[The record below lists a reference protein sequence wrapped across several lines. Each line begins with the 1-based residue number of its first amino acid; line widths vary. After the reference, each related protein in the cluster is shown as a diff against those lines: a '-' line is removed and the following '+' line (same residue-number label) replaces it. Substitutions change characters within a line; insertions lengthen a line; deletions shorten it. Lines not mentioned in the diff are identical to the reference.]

1 MVSITV
7 ASIVLFGQFFSVFDF
22 HLRNK
27 YFFQC
32 LSVRVKFNFVSLFLE
47 VQCSHYS
54 CSSLVDFSRESRY
67 ALLGRQ
73 LEKVSRNV

>member
-22 HLRNK
+22 HLGNK

-32 LSVRVKFNFVSLFLE
+32 LSVRVKFNFVSLFFRG
-47 VQCSHYS
+47 SM
-54 CSSLVDFSRESRY
+54 
-67 ALLGRQ
+67 
-73 LEKVSRNV
+73 